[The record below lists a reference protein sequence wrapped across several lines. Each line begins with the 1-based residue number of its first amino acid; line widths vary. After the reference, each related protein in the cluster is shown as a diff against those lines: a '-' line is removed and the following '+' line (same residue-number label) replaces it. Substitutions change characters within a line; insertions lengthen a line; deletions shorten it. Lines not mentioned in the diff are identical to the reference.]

1 MADVRR
7 STTECPHTCQWSW
20 GLLQLV
26 GHSYATAVLKAGIN
40 PTIVSH
46 RLHHASVAFTLSVHA
61 HTPQAS
67 TGRQRTR
74 SPLWSWAPPKG
85 PSAIPLAKR

>member
-40 PTIVSH
+40 PKIVSH
-46 RLHHASVAFTLSVHA
+46 RLDHASVASTLSVHA
-61 HTPQAS
+61 HTFQAS
-67 TGRQRTR
+67 TGEAADEIAALVLGTAEG
-74 SPLWSWAPPKG
+74 SV
-85 PSAIPLAKR
+85 